1 MFFVFSKDKIIS
13 YIVSFSTVMILLGI
27 AFLAKDRV
35 STVEVMSKQKSSEE
49 YSNQNKITLTIDCE
63 DNINNID
70 KVIDDL
76 KKSNLKVTFIER
88 KLGKTISRSS
98 KEDTTKWL

>member
-35 STVEVMSKQKSSEE
+35 STVEVMSKQKNSEV
-49 YSNQNKITLTIDCE
+49 YINQNEITLTIDCE
-63 DNINNID
+63 DNIDNVD
-70 KVIDDL
+70 KIIDDF
-76 KKSNLKVTFIER
+76 KKSNLKVIFIER
-88 KLGKTISRSS
+88 RLGKTIS
-98 KEDTTKWL
+98 

>member
-35 STVEVMSKQKSSEE
+35 STIEVMSEHKDSEA
-49 YSNQNKITLTIDCE
+49 YVNQDEITLTIDC
-63 DNINNID
+63 NGNID
-70 KVIDDL
+70 SVNKIIEDF

-88 KLGKTISRSS
+88 KLGKTIS
-98 KEDTTKWL
+98 